1 MFVPI
6 GDSPNFRSTPWVTY
20 TLIAINVALFIL
32 LWPGSFRTAD
42 PRDPAAAAY
51 RQVIAAERGVAVS
64 QVSAYDAVVFRHGF
78 KPGAPRAVDMLTSMF
93 LHGGWMHLLGNM
105 LFLWIYGDNVEHR
118 LGRLGYLAAYL
129 GTGVAAAWGDA
140 LLRPDSLIPA
150 VGASG
155 AISGVL
161 GFYFIWFPKNRVRVW
176 VFLFPLFMNVIE
188 LPARVVLGIYVV
200 LDNILPALLSGGEGG
215 VAYGAHLGGF
225 AAAVAAAVVVD
236 RFRLQRPEV
245 EMRGPRAARP
255 SRETNA
261 ADLFRQRMDEG
272 DLTGALTAL
281 MSMKPSECARDLK
294 SEEVLSL
301 GRILESERHPRAAL
315 AVYQRLLGEH
325 PHRPTRAAARVGAA
339 RVLLDELRM
348 PAEAYQQL
356 VLALEMDPPAEIAI
370 EARQLILRIRQLAGS
385 VPRRWQ

>member
-20 TLIAINVALFIL
+20 TLIAINMALFIL
-32 LWPGSFRTAD
+32 LWPSSFRTAD

-78 KPGAPRAVDMLTSMF
+78 KPGAPRALDMFTSMF

-176 VFLFPLFMNVIE
+176 VFLFPLIMDVIE
-188 LPARVVLGIYVV
+188 LPARVVLGIYLV

-225 AAAVAAAVVVD
+225 AAAVAAALVMD
-236 RFRLQRPEV
+236 RFRLQRPEAEV
-245 EMRGPRAARP
+245 RGPRVGPPPRGASAAM
-255 SRETNA
+255 A
-261 ADLFRQRMDEG
+261 FRARLDAG
-272 DLTGALTAL
+272 DLTGALTTL
-281 MSMKPSECARDLK
+281 MAMRPAECARDLEP
-294 SEEVLSL
+294 EEILSL
-301 GRILESERHPRAAL
+301 GRTLEAEHHPRAAL
-315 AVYQRLLGEH
+315 TVYQRLLGEH

-339 RVLLDELRM
+339 RVLINELRM

-356 VLALEMDPPAEIAI
+356 VLALEMDPPTEVAT
-370 EARQLILRIRQLAGS
+370 EARALILRIRQFAGS
-385 VPRRWQ
+385 VPRQWQ